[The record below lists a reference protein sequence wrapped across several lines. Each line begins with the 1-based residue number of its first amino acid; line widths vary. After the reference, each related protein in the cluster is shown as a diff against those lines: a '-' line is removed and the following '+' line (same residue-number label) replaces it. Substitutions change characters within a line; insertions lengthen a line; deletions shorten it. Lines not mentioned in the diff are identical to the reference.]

1 MNNRN
6 IPNKKNERGQVLI
19 LIVFAIVGLIGMV
32 ALTVDGGSA
41 FSDRR
46 HAQNAADTSALAA
59 ARAKVRQEN
68 WKQAALSIAT
78 SNGYADTDHTAN
90 SSIPNANVEVYQCS
104 ESGVNCEV
112 TPRLGD
118 TLEDYLQVRITSTT
132 QTTFGNIVGISQIT
146 NTVNS
151 VVRVKGGTNQPVGNG
166 SAIFALNPNGCSAVT
181 YQGNSAVTLVG
192 SGIYVNSTCP
202 TSAFFNN
209 SNSPGL
215 TAPCLQAVGGI
226 QYTKGSINIPNECIL
241 TGQSPLPAPIMP
253 KPVCDTNAAVSG
265 NSMTPGNW
273 SGAFPPSGVTFLNP
287 GLYCVDAGN
296 SGFRLTGST
305 PSLTGQNVTI
315 FMKTGDVNWGAQTN
329 VILDAPD
336 SGPYKGLLL
345 YLPPTNSNAVSING
359 GGQSKI
365 VGTILAPSS
374 ECSVLGGGGQEGL
387 QTQLACYNIKL
398 GGGSNVTLVYN
409 AALQYAPPIQPQVE
423 LTK

>member
-1 MNNRN
+1 MNNRKN
-6 IPNKKNERGQVLI
+6 IFQKSERGQALI
-19 LIVFAIVGLIGMV
+19 LIVLAMVGLIGMV

-41 FSDRR
+41 YSDRR

-59 ARAKVRQEN
+59 ARAKVRAED

-78 SNGYADTDHTAN
+78 ANGFGDTDHTAN
-90 SSIPNANVEVYQCS
+90 SSLPNINVEVYQCN
-104 ESGVNCEV
+104 ESGINCEV
-112 TPRLGD
+112 TMKPGD
-118 TLEDYLQVRITSTT
+118 TLQDYLQVRITSTINT
-132 QTTFGNIVGISQIT
+132 YFGSIVGVSQIT
-146 NTVNS
+146 NQVHS
-151 VVRVKGGTNQPVGNG
+151 VVRVKAGTNQPLGNG
-166 SAIFALNPNGCSAVT
+166 SAIFSLNPTGCSSVT
-181 YQGNSAVTLVG
+181 YQGNAAVNLIG

-226 QYTKGSINIPNECIL
+226 QYTSGSINIPSSCIL
-241 TGQSPLPAPIMP
+241 TGQAPLPPPTMP
-253 KPVCDTNAAVSG
+253 NPVCNTNATKSG

-296 SGFRLTGST
+296 QGFRLTGQGE
-305 PSLTGQNVTI
+305 LTGQNVTI
-315 FMKTGDVNWGAQTN
+315 FMKTGDVNWGAGIN

-345 YLPPTNSNAVSING
+345 YLPPSNSNAVSING

-365 VGTILAPSS
+365 VGTVLAPSS
-374 ECSVLGGGGQEGL
+374 ECSVLGGGGQDGL
-387 QTQLACYNIKL
+387 QTQLACKDIKL
-398 GGGSNVTLVYN
+398 GGGSNTTIVYDAN
-409 AALQYAPPIQPQVE
+409 LQYVPPIPPQVE
-423 LTK
+423 LTR